1 MWHFFRGYVILRLEG
16 VYLERFLN
24 GLRQAHIP
32 VWGIRR
38 REDRALELRIY
49 RRDLVR
55 LLPLRRRCRCRLNVE
70 KRCGL
75 PAWWHIL
82 GARRWMF
89 FAAAVLLALVCF
101 CSGRVWYIEVE
112 GCRNMDRE
120 VLLQTLADHGI
131 GIGRPVKKLPLSD
144 IGRRV
149 GALYD
154 EIAFLGLQC
163 DGVFLKV
170 TVREAEGEKDHLE
183 YNVPCDIVAE
193 KSGIVTRL
201 TVYRGTALVKTG
213 ERVEAG
219 QVLISGT
226 VVARDDSLSYRTHAM
241 GDIYIARA
249 YYGEARAPQA
259 RVEERETG
267 CTAPY
272 AAVLW
277 KEKLLVERE
286 SPFTRSLLEQQTDRG
301 RWKLFAPVEFLQGEY
316 RELEETQIPLE
327 PWEQEEQALALA
339 QQQALLQVPRTA
351 GILMLSSHVA
361 RKEGILWGICT
372 VTAEER
378 IGIQR
383 EMEP

>member
-1 MWHFFRGYVILRLEG
+1 MAFFRGYVILRLEG

-70 KRCGL
+70 NDAGFPPGGIFWAPAAGCFCRC
-75 PAWWHIL
+75 
-82 GARRWMF
+82 R
-89 FAAAVLLALVCF
+89 FAGSGMF

-241 GDIYIARA
+241 GEIYIARA
-249 YYGEARAPQA
+249 YYGEAQAPQV

-267 CTAPY
+267 RTAPY

-301 RWKLFAPVEFLQGEY
+301 RWKLFAPVELLQGEY
-316 RELEETQIPLE
+316 REMEETQIPLE

-351 GILMLSSHVA
+351 GILMLSSHTA